1 MGKAGNTRN
10 GKAARP
16 AKADAPEAASRPDKV
31 VREDTGGEGIEDW
44 VPSEAGKASGRA
56 GESAPPVERR
66 SDRNR
71 RVSPANR
78 RSGSGDRRD
87 PDRDRRTHPGNH
99 IFLDSLA
106 EAHEAIFLAD
116 AAGLIRFWSLG
127 AEKLFGHG
135 RAGIEG
141 RPMASLLAGDVPEE
155 MRPAPAGRSRETRAA
170 AAGSGNRVFESLG
183 LRKDGT
189 CFPLRLSLGALQLGG
204 ELLRFAMAKDITDE
218 KRAEMAL
225 RESEDLNRT
234 ARQQLQH
241 RVRFENLITSISTHF
256 INLPSDRIDL
266 GIRYALHALGE
277 FAGADRSYIFMF
289 SPDRESV
296 ECTHEWCSP
305 GIDPQIKRLK
315 GVPVS
320 GFPWFMERINGLQT
334 VNVPRVASLPKA
346 AAAEKSEFVAEGIR
360 SLIMVPMVHRGIPKG
375 YLGFDAVREEKRW
388 SDETAGLLRIVG
400 EIFVNA
406 LDRKKIDEALSDA
419 KARYKNIFE
428 NAVEGIF
435 QASPAGRLLS
445 VNPALARIFGYA
457 DPGDMEE
464 SIGDIAA
471 ELYAEPGRRGEFIRI
486 LEERATVTDFE
497 SQARRKDGTVI
508 WISEN
513 ARVVRKPDGRVEYF
527 EGTVVDITERK
538 RMEEQLVR
546 GALYDAL
553 TGLPNRSLIH
563 ELLGRALERVRR
575 KSSHLFTAM
584 VLDLDRFK
592 MVNDSMGHAQGD
604 RLLVAFARRIAAF
617 LPPDATFGRLGGD
630 EFCLLLEDIKDA
642 TPATALADRVQE
654 ALSLPFDLEGREVY
668 AGASIGI
675 VVGTG
680 QYAAAE
686 EVLRDA
692 DTAMHRAKLAGK
704 GRYEVF
710 DASMHAKAVHLLTL
724 ETDLRK
730 AVERNEFRLHYQP
743 IVSLEDGSL
752 TGFEALIRWKH
763 PRLGLVSPMDF
774 IPVAEDTGL
783 IVPIGKWVL
792 REACRQLGEW
802 RRMMEGGR
810 KLTMSVNISGK
821 QLGGMDFVELI
832 EGILLEARLE
842 ASCLKLEV
850 TESAIMENPEMAAA
864 ILERLKRMGVHLS
877 LDDFGTGYS
886 SLSYLHRFPFHNLK
900 IDRSFIS
907 KIEGGE
913 KDEEIVR
920 VINSL
925 ARNLGMDVVAE
936 GIETQGQWDLLKKLD
951 CGFGQGYFFSKP
963 MEEEPARHLI
973 ERNSVPTRPPAPP
986 AA

>member
-1 MGKAGNTRN
+1 MNGTAAAEAGN
-10 GKAARP
+10 AL
-16 AKADAPEAASRPDKV
+16 
-31 VREDTGGEGIEDW
+31 
-44 VPSEAGKASGRA
+44 
-56 GESAPPVERR
+56 ERR
-66 SDRNR
+66 S
-71 RVSPANR
+71 VEGNR
-78 RSGSGDRRD
+78 RSGSNRRSSADRRTAGDRRSAA
-87 PDRDRRTHPGNH
+87 GN
-99 IFLDSLA
+99 LLYLESLA
-106 EAHEAIFLAD
+106 EAHEAILLAD
-116 AAGLIRFWSLG
+116 SAGLIRFWSRG
-127 AEKLFGHG
+127 AERLFGHK
-135 RAGIEG
+135 RKDITG
-141 RPMASLLAGDVPEE
+141 RPLASLLAGEIPE
-155 MRPAPAGRSRETRAA
+155 GLVSRNLARAA
-170 AAGSGNRVFESLG
+170 SGRGATPEARSVESLG

-189 CFPLRLSLGALQLGG
+189 CFPVRLSLGGLQVGD
-204 ELLRFAMAKDITDE
+204 EHLRFAMARDITDE
-218 KRAEMAL
+218 KRGELAL
-225 RESEDLNRT
+225 RESEEVNRNT
-234 ARQQLQH
+234 RMQLQY
-241 RVRFENLITSISTHF
+241 RLKFENLITSISTHF

-277 FAGADRSYIFMF
+277 FAGVDRSYIFMF
-289 SPDRESV
+289 SPDRATV
-296 ECTHEWCSP
+296 DNTHEWCSP
-305 GIDPQIKRLK
+305 GIEPHINRLK
-315 GVPVS
+315 ALPVTR
-320 GFPWFMERINGLQT
+320 FPWFMDRINGLQT
-334 VNVPRVASLPKA
+334 INLPKVSTLPSQ
-346 AAAEKSEFVAEGIR
+346 AAAEKEEFASEGIR
-360 SLIMVPMVHRGIPKG
+360 SLIVVPMVHRGVPKG
-375 YLGFDAVREEKRW
+375 YLGFDSVRVEKHW

-406 LDRKKIDEALSDA
+406 LDRKKVDEALTDA
-419 KARYKNIFE
+419 KAKYKNIFE

-435 QASPAGRLLS
+435 QTTPHGRLLS

-457 DPGDMEE
+457 DTGDMESSVAE
-464 SIGDIAA
+464 IAA
-471 ELYAEPGRRGEFIRI
+471 SLYVESRRRQEFVRI
-486 LEERATVTDFE
+486 LEERGRITDFE
-497 SQARRKDGTVI
+497 SQVRQKNGTVI

-513 ARVVRKPDGRVEYF
+513 ARAVRKPDGRIDYF
-527 EGTVVDITERK
+527 EGTVVDISERK
-538 RMEEQLVR
+538 RMEERLVR

-553 TGLPNRSLIH
+553 TGLPNRSLVH
-563 ELLGRALERVRR
+563 ELLGRALERARR
-575 KSSHLFTAM
+575 KIGTLFAAM

-604 RLLVAFARRIAAF
+604 RLLIAFSRRIAAF
-617 LPPDATFGRLGGD
+617 LPPDTIMGRLGGD
-630 EFCLLLEDIKDA
+630 EFCLIVEDLKE
-642 TPATALADRVQE
+642 TGPATSLADRIQE

-692 DTAMHRAKLAGK
+692 DTAMHRAKNAGK

-763 PRLGLVSPMDF
+763 PRLGLVSPLDF

-792 REACRQLGEW
+792 REACRQLAEW
-802 RRMMEGGR
+802 RRMMEGGKR
-810 KLTMSVNISGK
+810 LTMAVNISGK
-821 QLGGMDFVELI
+821 QLEGMDFIELVEQ
-832 EGILLEARLE
+832 ILMEAGLE

-864 ILERLKRMGVHLS
+864 ILEKLKQLGLQLS

-936 GIETQGQWDLLKKLD
+936 GIETQGQWDLLQKLD
-951 CGFGQGYFFSKP
+951 CGFGQGFFFSKP
-963 MEEEPARHLI
+963 LEYEAAGRLI
-973 ERNSVPTRPPAPP
+973 EANAIPTQPQPPLSDPLAPK
-986 AA
+986 AAA